1 MQAVELYF
9 AGIRIFWNIIDTTV
23 LDSQKS
29 PALLYDQPSTAI
41 ILNQSLNSHT
51 KEYLSMKAAVCY
63 EFGKPLVVEE
73 VRLDPP
79 QAGEVKAKIAA
90 CAICHSDVHWVRG
103 EWGGTV
109 PVVAGHEAAG
119 VITEIGPG
127 VTRVKVGDPVVI
139 SLIRS
144 CGHCFYCTIGRPYN
158 CEGSFAMDRET
169 RLHTKNGE
177 PIVQAMRTASFAEYV
192 VVDQSQTVKVPAD
205 LPLDRASLLACG
217 VITGLGAVVNTA
229 EVETGSS
236 VVVIGTGGVGLNA
249 IQGAVLSGA
258 AKIIA
263 IDLLDSKLQA
273 ARKFGATH
281 TINGRSEDVVATVLS
296 LTENRGVD
304 YAFVTVGSSRAIVQA
319 SNLVRKGGTTVIV
332 GMPSNADAEVPIN
345 SHTLTTGRNI
355 MGSNMGSTRPSV
367 DIPHLVELYQQG
379 RFKLDEL
386 ITKRYSLDQI
396 NEAIESMERGEA
408 LRNVIV
414 F

>member
-1 MQAVELYF
+1 
-9 AGIRIFWNIIDTTV
+9 
-23 LDSQKS
+23 
-29 PALLYDQPSTAI
+29 
-41 ILNQSLNSHT
+41 
-51 KEYLSMKAAVCY
+51 MKAAVCY

-73 VRLDPP
+73 VQLDPP
-79 QAGEVKAKIAA
+79 QAGEVRAKIAA
-90 CAICHSDVHWVRG
+90 CAICHSDVHWIRG
-103 EWGGTV
+103 EWGGEA
-109 PVVAGHEAAG
+109 PSVAGHEAAG
-119 VITEIGPG
+119 IITEVGPG

-139 SLIRS
+139 TLIRS

-158 CEGSFAMDRET
+158 CEGNFALNSET
-169 RLHTKNGE
+169 RLHTLDGK
-177 PIVQAMRTASFAEYV
+177 PIAQAIRVGSFAEAV
-192 VVDQSQTVKVPAD
+192 VVDQSQVVKVPES
-205 LPLDRASLLACG
+205 LPLDQASLLACG

-236 VVVIGTGGVGLNA
+236 VVVIGTGGVGLNS

-258 AKIIA
+258 SKIIA
-263 IDLLDSKLQA
+263 IDLLDHKLEA

-281 TINGRSEDVVATVLS
+281 TINARNDDVLAIVLS

-319 SNLVRKGGTTVIV
+319 SNLIRKGGTTVIV
-332 GMPSNADAEVPIN
+332 GMPSNSDAEVPLN
-345 SHTLTTGRNI
+345 SHTLTTGRNL

-379 RFKLDEL
+379 RLKLDEL
-386 ITKRYSLDQI
+386 ITKRYPLEEI